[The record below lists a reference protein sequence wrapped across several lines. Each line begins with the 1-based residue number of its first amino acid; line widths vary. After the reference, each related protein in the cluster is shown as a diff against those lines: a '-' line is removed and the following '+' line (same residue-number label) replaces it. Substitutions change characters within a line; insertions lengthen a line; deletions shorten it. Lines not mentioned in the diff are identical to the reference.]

1 MAKCFCMKRKKNF
14 IALLVASV
22 FAELVLCSCS
32 KKVLAEDISIFD
44 GGKEFKFSENKYI
57 FLEDENFD
65 IRFNGL
71 KPNQNIYLFAYHNDS
86 FIDKYKL
93 PVKADDTDIFNLGM
107 AMAERTLD
115 KEKGYTLT
123 TNEIHSMHCIGDDRR
138 LNDSKGATIPVR
150 SISDATGF
158 MDDRV
163 FLLFY
168 VDYKHNR
175 IIEPN
180 ELAWIELILPYDSR
194 KVVSNA
200 SPADFAKEKRAYV
213 SSSGHRI
220 NKENYHGN
228 EFKAYKIVGKSD
240 IEKMLKK
247 ESRSF
252 KNIDIGQHVYGLES
266 QKEKFSQPTIFLMVP
281 QGLSLCNN
289 PFRIKG
295 DKTIYFEVQQEENQ
309 EYIDKPV
316 SVRFLRL
323 RDEILVDKIAFY
335 YDGKVIPVEVAD
347 F

>member
-1 MAKCFCMKRKKNF
+1 MAKCFYMKRKLFF
-14 IALLVASV
+14 IAFLAASA
-22 FAELVLCSCS
+22 FAALVLCSCS
-32 KKVLAEDISIFD
+32 KKILAENISILD
-44 GGKEFKFSENKYI
+44 GGKECKLSENKYI

-71 KPNQNIYLFAYHNDS
+71 KPKQNIYMFAHHNDS

-93 PVKADDTDIFNLGM
+93 PIKADDTDIFNLGM

-123 TNEIHSMHCIGDDRR
+123 INEVHSMHCIGDDRR
-138 LNDSKGATIPVR
+138 LNDKDGATLPVR
-150 SISDATGF
+150 AISDATGF
-158 MDDRV
+158 MDDKLY
-163 FLLFY
+163 LLFY

-194 KVVSNA
+194 KA
-200 SPADFAKEKRAYV
+200 LTQTIEADFSNEKRAYI
-213 SSSGHRI
+213 SSAGHRI
-220 NKENYHGN
+220 KKENYHGK
-228 EFKAYKIVGKSD
+228 EFKAYKIAGKSD
-240 IEKMLKK
+240 LEKMKRK
-247 ESRSF
+247 ENRSF
-252 KNIDIGQHVYGLES
+252 ENIDIGQHVYGSES
-266 QKEKFSQPTIFLMVP
+266 QKEKSSQPTIFLLVP

-295 DKTIYFEVQQEENQ
+295 DKTIYFEVQQEGNQ
-309 EYIDKPV
+309 DYIDKPV

-335 YDGKVIPVEVAD
+335 YDGKVIPAEVAE